1 MGLLLQSPIK
11 EQLEHAIRL
20 GFPTS
25 NNEVEYEAI
34 LVGLSLALTLSA
46 SKLEICSDSQLVV
59 GQIQGEYEDKDERM
73 APYLSK
79 VRTSLDK
86 LNKWVIKRISRIKS
100 VQVNALAGI
109 ATTLPIKEVVLLPV
123 YLQVASSIAVTP
135 VCNTSETGVGWMHE
149 IETNL

>member
-1 MGLLLQSPIK
+1 
-11 EQLEHAIRL
+11 
-20 GFPTS
+20 
-25 NNEVEYEAI
+25 
-34 LVGLSLALTLSA
+34 
-46 SKLEICSDSQLVV
+46 
-59 GQIQGEYEDKDERM
+59 M

-86 LNKWVIKRISRIKS
+86 LNKWVIKRISCTKS